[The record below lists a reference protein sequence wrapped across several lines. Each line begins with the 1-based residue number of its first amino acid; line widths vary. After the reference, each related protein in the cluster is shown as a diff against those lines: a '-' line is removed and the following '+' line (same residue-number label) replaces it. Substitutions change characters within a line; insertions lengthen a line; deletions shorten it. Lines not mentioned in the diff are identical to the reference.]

1 MRSPSPARPA
11 AGPSAPTPDPSP
23 SWSGGVRVL
32 GIPLRVHWSL
42 WLIVGLF
49 AAQGA
54 TWGTGG
60 VAAMGLWA
68 VLVFGSVLA
77 HELGHAVV
85 ARRRGARVH
94 SITLFALGGVTQAD
108 GLDERPR
115 DELALTA
122 AGPAV
127 SLALA
132 AVAAAAAV
140 GLGVP
145 LLPVDMH
152 SGAIL
157 AQLAW
162 LNLLLG
168 AFNLLPAFPMDG
180 GRLLRAGLAL
190 RLGPDRATRIAAT
203 TGRVVAATMV
213 AGGLYIGSIW
223 LAVIGVFVFAGA
235 SAEQRQA
242 GLLRAAAMATVGD
255 ATDQTVPL
263 LRVGM
268 PRHDALA
275 LALAGDGPILVL
287 ATDGRLGVTTVGRL
301 AGGGQVLGEDVADF
315 DGPTMDADTPL
326 AAATELLAQ
335 GWTALPITTGGMV
348 RGLLTPASLAGYL
361 TPKPAQRR

>member
-1 MRSPSPARPA
+1 MRRPSPARPA
-11 AGPSAPTPDPSP
+11 AAPSTSITDPAPG
-23 SWSGGVRVL
+23 WSGGVRVL

-42 WLIVGLF
+42 WLIVGLL

-54 TWGTGG
+54 AWGTGG

-108 GLDERPR
+108 GLDDRPR

-127 SLALA
+127 SLAVA
-132 AVAAAAAV
+132 AVAAAVAI
-140 GLGVP
+140 GSGVP

-152 SGAIL
+152 SGAIM
-157 AQLAW
+157 AQLVW
-162 LNLLLG
+162 LNLLLA

-203 TGRVVAATMV
+203 TGRVVAAAMV
-213 AGGLYIGSIW
+213 AGGLYVGSLW

-235 SAEQRQA
+235 NAEQRQD
-242 GLLRAAAMATVGD
+242 GLLRAVAAATVGD
-255 ATDQTVPL
+255 ATDRTVPL

-268 PRHDALA
+268 SRHEA
-275 LALAGDGPILVL
+275 LALAGDGPVIVL
-287 ATDGRLGVTTVGRL
+287 ADDGRLGVTTARRL
-301 AGGGQVLGEDVADF
+301 GGAGQVLGEDVADF
-315 DGPTMDADTPL
+315 DGPTVDADTPL
-326 AAATELLAQ
+326 AAATGLLAQ
-335 GWTALPITTGGMV
+335 GWTALPVTAAGTV
-348 RGLLTPASLAGYL
+348 RGLLTPGSLAGYL
-361 TPKPAQRR
+361 AAPAIRR

>member
-49 AAQGA
+49 AVQGA
-54 TWGTGG
+54 AWGAGG

-68 VLVFGSVLA
+68 VLVFGSVLG

-108 GLDERPR
+108 GLDDRPR

-127 SLALA
+127 SLAVA
-132 AVAAAAAV
+132 AVAAAVAI

-203 TGRVVAATMV
+203 TGRVVAAGII
-213 AGGLYIGSIW
+213 AGGVYVGSIW
-223 LAVIGVFVFAGA
+223 LAVVGVFVFAGA

-242 GLLRAAAMATVGD
+242 GLLRAVAAATVGD
-255 ATDQTVPL
+255 ATDRTVAL

-268 PRHDALA
+268 PRHDA

-287 ATDGRLGVTTVGRL
+287 ATDGRLGVTTVDRL
-301 AGGGQVLGEDVADF
+301 ARGGQVLGEDVADF
-315 DGPTMDADTPL
+315 DGPTVDADTPL

-335 GWTALPITTGGMV
+335 GWTALPVTTGGTV

-361 TPKPAQRR
+361 TPAPALRR

>member
-1 MRSPSPARPA
+1 
-11 AGPSAPTPDPSP
+11 
-23 SWSGGVRVL
+23 VL
-32 GIPLRVHWSL
+32 GIPLRIHWSL
-42 WLIVGLF
+42 WLIVGLL
-49 AAQGA
+49 ATQGA
-54 TWGTGG
+54 ASGTGG
-60 VAAMGLWA
+60 AAAMGLWA
-68 VLVFGSVLA
+68 ALVFGSVLA

-85 ARRRGARVH
+85 ARRRGARVR

-108 GLDERPR
+108 GLGDRPR

-132 AVAAAAAV
+132 AVAAALAV
-140 GLGVP
+140 ALGVP

-203 TGRVVAATMV
+203 TGRVVAAGMV
-213 AGGLYIGSIW
+213 VGGLYLGSIW

-242 GLLRAAAMATVGD
+242 ALVGAVAAATVGD
-255 ATDQTVPL
+255 ATDRTVPL
-263 LRVGM
+263 VRVGM

-275 LALAGDGPILVL
+275 LAGDGPLLVL
-287 ATDGRLGVTTVGRL
+287 STDGRLGVTTAERL
-301 AGGGQVLGEDVADF
+301 AAAGHVLDEWIADF
-315 DGPTMDADTPL
+315 DVPTIDVDGPL
-326 AAATELLAQ
+326 ADATRLLAQ
-335 GWTALPITTGGMV
+335 GRVALPVTAGGTV

-361 TPKPAQRR
+361 ATTSARGV